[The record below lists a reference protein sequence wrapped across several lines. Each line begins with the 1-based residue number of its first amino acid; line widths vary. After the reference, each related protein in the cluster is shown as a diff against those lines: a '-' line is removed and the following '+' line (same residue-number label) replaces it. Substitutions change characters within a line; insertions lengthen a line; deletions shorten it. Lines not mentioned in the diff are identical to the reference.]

1 ATNVIYTDPIPSGTT
16 FIPGSVTVNGVTQA
30 GANPATG
37 ISIGSIAANSTTTVS
52 FQVFVPSIPQ
62 TNPILNSGTTTYQY
76 IPVPNQ
82 PAVSG
87 TDTTNIVSTQVN
99 NATVTM
105 TKAVDKNF
113 ADIGDILTYTV
124 SFTGTGNTN
133 ANNVIFTDVIP
144 TGTTFVVNSVTIDG
158 TTQVGAN
165 PANGVNIGSI
175 PTGTTKNVSF
185 QVVVNTIPA
194 SNVVFNGSSAS
205 YQYTVNPSQS
215 PVTKN
220 ISSNLVSTQIN
231 NANVTLTKSTN
242 KQFATIGE
250 TISYTILITNSGNTA
265 ATNVQ
270 LTDSLP
276 NGTIL
281 TPGSV
286 TLNGVLQNVD
296 SLVFVPIG
304 TIPGG
309 ATFTLSFQVTVINIT
324 TQNPIINNAFASYL
338 YTVNPSLPPTSKTA
352 NSNSVTSTI
361 RLANLHANKSVDK
374 TFAEVGDVL
383 TYTFALTNDGNVA
396 ANNVLLSDSI
406 ANGTAFVPN
415 SVIVNS
421 VTQPGVTPASINIGS
436 INANTTI
443 TASFQVVI
451 TSIP

>member
-1 ATNVIYTDPIPSGTT
+1 
-16 FIPGSVTVNGVTQA
+16 
-30 GANPATG
+30 
-37 ISIGSIAANSTTTVS
+37 
-52 FQVFVPSIPQ
+52 
-62 TNPILNSGTTTYQY
+62 
-76 IPVPNQ
+76 
-82 PAVSG
+82 
-87 TDTTNIVSTQVN
+87 
-99 NATVTM
+99 
-105 TKAVDKNF
+105 
-113 ADIGDILTYTV
+113 
-124 SFTGTGNTN
+124 
-133 ANNVIFTDVIP
+133 
-144 TGTTFVVNSVTIDG
+144 
-158 TTQVGAN
+158 
-165 PANGVNIGSI
+165 
-175 PTGTTKNVSF
+175 
-185 QVVVNTIPA
+185 
-194 SNVVFNGSSAS
+194 
-205 YQYTVNPSQS
+205 
-215 PVTKN
+215 
-220 ISSNLVSTQIN
+220 
-231 NANVTLTKSTN
+231 
-242 KQFATIGE
+242 
-250 TISYTILITNSGNTA
+250 GNTA

-296 SLVFVPIG
+296 SLVSVPIG

-338 YTVNPSLPPTSKTA
+338 YTVNASLPPTSKTA

-436 INANTTI
+436 INANTT
-443 TASFQVVI
+443 
-451 TSIP
+451 

>member
-1 ATNVIYTDPIPSGTT
+1 MRTT
-16 FIPGSVTVNGVTQA
+16 LFYRCHSYWNNFCSQQF
-30 GANPATG
+30 N
-37 ISIGSIAANSTTTVS
+37 NRWH
-52 FQVFVPSIPQ
+52 
-62 TNPILNSGTTTYQY
+62 
-76 IPVPNQ
+76 
-82 PAVSG
+82 
-87 TDTTNIVSTQVN
+87 DTSWSKSRYWCEYRFYSNWHN
-99 NATVTM
+99 
-105 TKAVDKNF
+105 
-113 ADIGDILTYTV
+113 
-124 SFTGTGNTN
+124 
-133 ANNVIFTDVIP
+133 
-144 TGTTFVVNSVTIDG
+144 
-158 TTQVGAN
+158 
-165 PANGVNIGSI
+165 
-175 PTGTTKNVSF
+175 KNVSF

-194 SNVVFNGSSAS
+194 SNVVSNGSSAS

-231 NANVTLTKSTN
+231 NANLALTKSTN

-270 LTDSLP
+270 LTDPLP

-296 SLVFVPIG
+296 SLVALPIG

-338 YTVNPSLPPTSKTA
+338 YTVNPNLPPTSKTV

-361 RLANLHANKSVDK
+361 RLANLQATKSVDK

-383 TYTFALTNDGNVA
+383 TYTFSLTNDGNVA
-396 ANNVLLSDSI
+396 ANNVVLSDSI
-406 ANGTAFVPN
+406 ANGTAFVP
-415 SVIVNS
+415 SSIIVNG
-421 VTQPGVTPASINIGS
+421 VTQPGATPATINIGS

-451 TSIP
+451 ISIPNPNPISNSASISYNFIVDPNASPVSKNTTSTTTFTQVNDANIISEKQWIKSSLL